1 MTLQAGTLFK
11 RRDVHVQEPCWIDC
25 GPEDRE
31 LGIQLKSCQARVVSA
46 DKVIG
51 ADGRQY
57 VAISAFQLG
66 GVRIVPL
73 DDLRFYDDKRL
84 EQFAAD

>member
-1 MTLQAGTLFK
+1 MTLQEGTLFK

-46 DKVIG
+46 DSVIG

-57 VAISAFQLG
+57 VAVSAYELG
-66 GVRIVPL
+66 GVRIMPV
-73 DDLRFYDDKRL
+73 DELRFYDGQKR
-84 EQFAAD
+84 